1 MLRQRRMTPELSDG
15 DLFIKIKEQGNNE
28 YWS

>member
-1 MLRQRRMTPELSDG
+1 MTPELSDG